1 MMTVPVGVGPAQAN
15 GDLRRRSNLRSGLV
29 RLLGNKFNVI
39 GGVLLLALIVVALFS
54 SLIAP
59 YNPNKVD
66 LTASLKP
73 PSARHWFGTDKLGRD
88 ILSRIIAGTS
98 VSLLVSFGAVSIA
111 FLLGTILGLVAGY
124 VGGRIGGAV
133 MRVMDA
139 LWSLPSL
146 ILALAIATVLGAGVK
161 NVIIA
166 VGLTFIPAFARI
178 VYAEVI
184 SVKEELY
191 VRAAKAIGVSDAG
204 IIFSEILP
212 NCMMSIIV
220 YASMMAGEAVIAEAS
235 LSFLGIGINPPQPAW
250 GSMLRSEYK
259 YFTTAPW
266 GSLFPG
272 LAIFLLV
279 LAFNFL
285 GDGLRDAL
293 DVKLLDKDV

>member
-1 MMTVPVGVGPAQAN
+1 M
-15 GDLRRRSNLRSGLV
+15 
-29 RLLGNKFNVI
+29 
-39 GGVLLLALIVVALFS
+39 IVVALCS
-54 SLIAP
+54 SFLAP
-59 YNPNKVD
+59 YDPNKVN
-66 LTASLKP
+66 LPASLKP
-73 PSARHWFGTDKLGRD
+73 PSAQHLFGTDKLGRD
-88 ILSRIIAGTS
+88 ILSRIIAGTY

-111 FLLGTILGLVAGY
+111 FLLGTLLGLAAGY
-124 VGGRIGGAV
+124 TGGRIGGAI

-146 ILALAIATVLGAGVK
+146 ILALAIATVLGVGVK

-178 VYAEVI
+178 VYAEVL

-191 VRAAKAIGVSDAG
+191 VRAAKAIGRSDAG

-212 NCMMSIIV
+212 NCLLSIVV

-235 LSFLGIGINPPQPAW
+235 LSFLGIGITPPNPAW

-266 GSLFPG
+266 ASIFPG
-272 LAIFLLV
+272 FAIFVLV

>member
-1 MMTVPVGVGPAQAN
+1 MTLLGETGGVR
-15 GDLRRRSNLRSGLV
+15 GDGGGRRRSNLRAGLV

-39 GGVLLLALIVVALFS
+39 GGAMLLAMIVVALFS
-54 SLIAP
+54 GIIAP
-59 YNPNKVD
+59 HNPTQVD
-66 LTASLKP
+66 LAASLKP
-73 PSARHWFGTDKLGRD
+73 PSARHWLGTDKLGRD